1 VQCYLLKLRSV
12 QSYGIISLV
21 CDIEKKVACHGWGGK
36 IKYEINGTSSVRA
49 HLNRCCDYK
58 RQILSSSMISAEGPR
73 DNSPSVAKFD
83 QEAIR
88 SAMVK
93 MFINM
98 EIPFREVEHESY
110 HEFMSLVSP

>member
-1 VQCYLLKLRSV
+1 
-12 QSYGIISLV
+12 
-21 CDIEKKVACHGWGGK
+21 
-36 IKYEINGTSSVRA
+36 
-49 HLNRCCDYK
+49 
-58 RQILSSSMISAEGPR
+58 MISAEGPR
-73 DNSPSVAKFD
+73 GNSPLVAKFD